1 MRAIWWALLL
11 AGGGVAGAAHAVSIS
26 QVTPQGRVSE
36 VQQVVVHTDADAV
49 RLGNAQAAAPVRVQC
64 APAMAGTGRW
74 NNAREWVWQ
83 FDQPLPAGTRCN
95 VQTEKSFKL
104 PSGQALAGAASYQ
117 LEVAGPAVI
126 RTWPSSYT
134 AIDEAQSFVLQLN
147 GAATPDSVQQ
157 HVYCKAQD
165 LGERIPVRLLDETA
179 TKKLLQALEIR
190 AKGHYVALECNRR
203 LTAGSSMQL
212 VYGAGVQMA
221 NGVANTTAKA
231 LDFTVREAFT
241 AELQCQRERANAGCL
256 PIRDVVLTFAA
267 PVARSQAQQTHLLLG
282 SKKIAPVLEPA
293 GPETVNALTF
303 KAPFKPLGQ
312 YQLVLPAQLQDDGGR
327 SLANASAFPMA
338 VVMGETP
345 PLLKFAAAPFG
356 VLERF
361 AEGPDGVAILPVT
374 VRKVEAM
381 DGKAQDRAAQV
392 RDLRVGS
399 DADIIRWW
407 NLVQRYDRGWVNRKD
422 AQRQLKSPLPPPLD
436 DEDRHAVATRTVSLL
451 QGQAG
456 VQVLDLPKS
465 QDGDPRPFEV
475 VGIPLTTPGFHVLEV
490 ESPRLG
496 AALLDERLGA
506 QRSMF
511 VRTSALVT
519 NLAVHLK
526 LGREG
531 SAVWVTSL
539 DKGQPVAGAKVQ
551 VSDCRGQVHASGQTD
566 AQGVLLLRDVDKD
579 IPRCDGHEGSGQWFV
594 SARSSDKGVD
604 DMAFVWSDW
613 QRGIEP
619 WRFNLPTAWGQGPE
633 LVAHTVFDRN
643 LVRVGE
649 TVSMKH
655 WVRSQVAQGLALPQ
669 DWPVEM
675 VITHVGS
682 SQQYK
687 QALQWNATHNGGRNA
702 SNYFAVPAAA
712 KLGLYTVELRWA
724 DAARGGQ
731 RVLQSGEFRVE
742 AFRLPVFQ
750 GSIQPVEKGAL
761 VQPKALPVA
770 VSLNFINGGAA
781 SGQQVQVSALLRPR
795 SVGFERWSG
804 YSFSTPR
811 APEQGDREREDTDS
825 DSAQLVADK
834 LAVTLDA
841 QGQGQLPLPALPP
854 LTAPQSL
861 VLEASF
867 SDPNGEI
874 QTLRSTQSLWPAAV
888 LAGIR
893 TEGWMSVGRKM
904 RLQAVAVDTQGQ
916 PQAGV
921 PLKVHA
927 MHHTTTTT
935 RKRLVGG
942 FYSYDNQRSSK
953 DLGEV
958 CSGKSDARG
967 LLLCE
972 VQVLE
977 AGEVELIASAQDAQ
991 GQTARAADTVW
1002 VTGQGELWFG
1012 GQDHDRMDVLAEKT
1026 SYAPG
1031 EVAKLQVRMPFRT
1044 ATALVSVER
1053 EGVLHTQVVQLE
1065 GKDPS
1070 IALAVQDGWGPNVF
1084 VSVLALR
1091 GRLYEVPW
1099 YSFFTWGYQAP
1110 RQWWN
1115 AFWYG
1120 GKEYAAPTAMVDLSK
1135 PAFRFGVAELQVQD
1149 PSHQLKVVVQADKA
1163 NYQIREKA
1171 SVTIRATLP
1180 NGQPAAHAE
1189 VALAAVDKALLEL
1202 SPNRSWDLRA
1212 AMWQRRGWAVDTAT
1226 AQMEVV
1232 GRRHYGR
1239 KAAAPG
1245 GGGGQG
1251 APTRELLDTLLL
1263 WNPKVQLDA
1272 QGQAVVQVPLNDA
1285 LTSFTIV
1292 AVADDGVQRFGTGS
1306 VDIRT
1311 SQDLQV
1317 ISGLPPVVREGDQ
1330 FRAML
1335 TVRNS
1340 TDQAMQVQLQPT
1352 AAGAALTAKTVEVPA
1367 QAAKQVVWDV
1377 TVPASLGQ
1385 AAQGEWRWEIAAHD
1399 TQTGAKDALA
1409 FTQRLLP
1416 AVPLAVQQAT
1426 LVQLDGH
1433 WEQALQWPDQAL
1445 PGKGGVRLSFSD
1457 RLADK
1462 DQGVPG
1468 LRDWWAAYPYA
1479 CLEQTV
1485 GKAIGLNDV
1494 DLWQRTMAQL
1504 PTYLDGDGLAMYFA
1518 PQDTRRAQGSDSLTA
1533 HLLAVQHSLQSVDPR
1548 MQLPAAEKARMES
1561 GLIAFVEGRIE
1572 RRHWSPRQD
1581 LDVRKLAAIA
1591 ALAGSGK
1598 ARPAMLESLRIVPQE
1613 WPTHA
1618 LIDWL
1623 RILQQMPQVP
1633 AHGER
1638 LQEAQQELKTRL
1650 SYTGSQVGFSTEVQ
1664 DQWWWLM
1671 QGPEVNLA
1679 RLLLTT
1685 LDDSA
1690 WEAERTRLVTGL
1702 LARQKQGSWGTT
1714 TANTWAGLA
1723 LRQFSQRYERDE
1735 VTGNTTAALGNTTQT
1750 VHWDAAAAVAV
1761 ADTASSALPAG
1772 SAGAAAA
1779 SNARSVFLP
1788 WGERRMGQL
1797 SVQHQG
1803 RGKPWVAFQS
1813 IAAVPRTQPLNAGYA
1828 LKKTVTAVQGADPA
1842 NASSSNAW
1850 QRGDVVRVRLEVQAS
1865 ADMTWVALSDPIPA
1879 GATILG
1885 SGLGRDSEVAQQGEG
1900 RDTEGAWPA
1909 FVERG
1914 QDSYRVY
1921 WDYLPKG
1928 KAVVEY
1934 TVRLNNAGDFAL
1946 PPTRAEALYAPEMFG
1961 ELPNPRW
1968 KVATPP

>member
-1 MRAIWWALLL
+1 MHSTRLWGLVALGLGL
-11 AGGGVAGAAHAVSIS
+11 SGGAHALSIS
-26 QVTPQGRVSE
+26 QVTPSGSVNE
-36 VQQVVVHTDADAV
+36 VQQIVVQTSADAV
-49 RLGNAQAAAPVRVQC
+49 RLGNAQAPAPVRVQC
-64 APAMAGTGRW
+64 TPAQAAQGTGRW
-74 NNAREWVWQ
+74 NHAREWVWQ
-83 FDQPLPAGTRCN
+83 FQQTVPAGTRCQI
-95 VQTEKSFKL
+95 QTEKSFKS
-104 PSGQALAGAASYQ
+104 PSGAILAGASSYQ
-117 LEVAGPAVI
+117 FEVAGPTIIQAWPATYEAV
-126 RTWPSSYT
+126 
-134 AIDEAQSFVLQLN
+134 DESQTFVLKLN
-147 GAATPDSVQQ
+147 GAATASSLQQ
-157 HVYCKAQD
+157 HVHCRAEGV
-165 LGERIPVRLLDETA
+165 GERIPVRLLDAGKTQA
-179 TKKLLQALEIR
+179 VLQALEIQG
-190 AKGHYVALECNRR
+190 KGDYVALECNRR

-221 NGVANTTAKA
+221 SGVSNRHTKT
-231 LDFTVREAFT
+231 LDYQVREAFM
-241 AELQCQRERANAGCL
+241 AELQCQRERANVGCL
-256 PIRDVVLTFAA
+256 PIRDLVLSFSA
-267 PVARSQAQQTHLLLG
+267 PVPEAQAKQVHLVRNG
-282 SKKIAPVLEPA
+282 QKIQPVLDKERKTTFNEVRFPA
-293 GPETVNALTF
+293 PLE
-303 KAPFKPLGQ
+303 PLGK
-312 YQLVLPAQLQDDGGR
+312 YQLVLPEKFQDDAGR
-327 SLANASAFPMA
+327 SLANAAAFPMA

-345 PLLKFAAAPFG
+345 PLVKFAAAPFG

-361 AEGPDGVAILPVT
+361 AESEEGTAVLPLT

-381 DGKAQDRAAQV
+381 DGGAGSASSPPAAQV
-392 RDLRVGS
+392 RNLRVAN

-407 NLVQRYDRGWVNRKD
+407 DLVQRYDRGWMSRKD
-422 AQRQLKSPLPPPLD
+422 AQRDVKSTLPAPLD
-436 DEDRHAVATRTVSLL
+436 EEDRHSIAPRTVSLL

-456 VQVLDLPKS
+456 VQTVHLPKA

-475 VGIPLTTPGFHVLEV
+475 VGIPLSTPGFHVLEV

-496 AALLDERLGA
+496 AALLDERMGA

-539 DKGQPVAGAKVQ
+539 DKGKPVVGADVQ
-551 VSDCRGQVHASGQTD
+551 VSDCRGKPHAAGKTD
-566 AQGVLLLRDVDKD
+566 AQGLLMLPDLDREA
-579 IPRCDGHEGSGQWFV
+579 PRCNNHEGSGQWFV
-594 SARSSDKGVD
+594 SARHSSQGVQ

-619 WRFNLPTAWGQGPE
+619 WRFNLPTSWGRGPE
-633 LVAHTVFDRN
+633 WVAHTVLDRN
-643 LVRVGE
+643 LVRAGE

-655 WVRSQVAQGLALPQ
+655 FVRQQTLQGLALPP
-669 DWPVEM
+669 DWPAEL

-682 SQQYK
+682 GQQYK
-687 QALQWNATHNGGRNA
+687 QPLQWTATHNGGRNA
-702 SNYFAVPAAA
+702 ISSFAAPVAA
-712 KLGLYTVELRWA
+712 KLGLYTVELRWPEQA
-724 DAARGGQ
+724 QGGQ

-750 GSIQPVEKGAL
+750 GSVQPVEKSVL
-761 VQPKALPVA
+761 VQPKAVPVA

-781 SGQQVQVSALLRPR
+781 SGHPVQVSALLRDR
-795 SVGFERWSG
+795 GVSFERWAG
-804 YSFSTPR
+804 YSFRAPR
-811 APEQGDREREDTDS
+811 AQQEGDREAEDTSS
-825 DSAQLVADK
+825 DGARLVADK
-834 LAVTLDA
+834 LALSLDA
-841 QGQGQLPLPALPP
+841 QGQGQVTLPALPP
-854 LTAPQSL
+854 IQEAQNL

-867 SDPNGEI
+867 ADPNGEI
-874 QTLRSTQSLWPAAV
+874 QTLRSSHSVWPSAV

-904 RLQAVAVDTQGQ
+904 RLQAVAVDTQGN

-921 PLKVHA
+921 PLKVQA
-927 MHHTTTTT
+927 VQHTTTTT

-942 FYSYDNQRSSK
+942 FYTYDNQRSSK
-953 DLGEV
+953 SLGEV

-972 VQVLE
+972 VQVVE
-977 AGEVELIASAQDAQ
+977 AGEVELIASVQDKQGHTAQ
-991 GQTARAADTVW
+991 AADTVW
-1002 VTGQGELWFG
+1002 VMGQGELWFG

-1026 SYAPG
+1026 SYSPG
-1031 EVAKLQVRMPFRT
+1031 ETAKLQVRMPFRE

-1053 EGVLHTQVVQLE
+1053 EGVLHTQVMQLE
-1065 GKDPS
+1065 GKDPT
-1070 IALAVQDGWGPNVF
+1070 IALPVQTGWGPNVF

-1099 YSFFTWGYQAP
+1099 YSFFTWGYKAP

-1120 GKEYAAPTAMVDLSK
+1120 GKEYVAPTAMVDLSK
-1135 PAFRFGVAELQVQD
+1135 PAFRLGVAELQVQD
-1149 PSHQLKVVVQADKA
+1149 RSQQLDVVVQADKA
-1163 NYQIREKA
+1163 GYQIRETAK
-1171 SVTIRATLP
+1171 VTIRATLP
-1180 NGQPAAHAE
+1180 DGKPAAHAE
-1189 VALAAVDKALLEL
+1189 VAVAAVDKALLEL

-1263 WNPKVQLDA
+1263 WKPVVQLNA
-1272 QGQAVVQVPLNDA
+1272 QGQAVVEVPLNDV

-1292 AVADDGVQRFGTGS
+1292 AVADDGVQRFGSGS
-1306 VDIRT
+1306 VDVRT

-1340 TDQAMQVQLQPT
+1340 TDQPMQVKLQPH
-1352 AAGAALTAKTVEVPA
+1352 AGDVALKAQTVELAA
-1367 QAAKQVVWDV
+1367 QSAREVTWEV
-1377 TVPASLGQ
+1377 TVPHSLAQ
-1385 AAQGEWRWEIAAHD
+1385 AAQGTWQWRMDAEDAKS
-1399 TQTGAKDALA
+1399 GAKDSLVVQ
-1409 FTQRLLP
+1409 QRLLP

-1426 LVQLDGH
+1426 IAQVGGR
-1433 WEQALQWPDQAL
+1433 WEQALSWPENAL
-1445 PGKGGVRLSFSD
+1445 PGRGGVRLSFSD
-1457 RLADK
+1457 KLADK
-1462 DQGVPG
+1462 EEGVPG

-1485 GKAIGLNDV
+1485 GKAIGLHDEA
-1494 DLWQRTMAQL
+1494 LWQQTMAQL
-1504 PTYLDGDGLAMYFA
+1504 PTYLDDDGLAMYFP
-1518 PQDTRRAQGSDSLTA
+1518 PQDSRRAQGSDSLTA
-1533 HLLAVQHSLQSVDPR
+1533 HLLAVHHSVKAVDAR
-1548 MQLPAAEKARMES
+1548 MQLPAAEQARMES

-1572 RRHWSPRQD
+1572 RKHWSPRQD

-1591 ALAGSGK
+1591 ALARSGK
-1598 ARPAMLESLRIVPQE
+1598 ARPAMLQSIRMAPQE

-1623 RILQQMPQVP
+1623 SILQHMPQVP
-1633 AHGER
+1633 SRDER
-1638 LQEAQQELKTRL
+1638 LAEVQQLLKTRL
-1650 SYTGSQVGFSTEVQ
+1650 SYQGSQVGFSTDAQ

-1671 QGPEVNLA
+1671 QGVDVNIA

-1685 LDDSA
+1685 IDDPA

-1723 LRQFSQRYERDE
+1723 LRQFSQRYEREE
-1735 VTGNTTAALGNTTQT
+1735 VTGNTTALLGTATQT
-1750 VHWDAAAAVAV
+1750 VHWNAAPAAAEGEPAA
-1761 ADTASSALPAG
+1761 ATALPAG
-1772 SAGAAAA
+1772 SAQ
-1779 SNARSVFLP
+1779 STESTNRTVFLP

-1797 SVQHQG
+1797 SVQHRG
-1803 RGKPWVAFQS
+1803 TGKPWVGFQS
-1813 IAAVPRTQPLNAGYA
+1813 VAAVPRTQPVNAGYV
-1828 LKKTVTAVQGADPA
+1828 LQKTVTPLQGA
-1842 NASSSNAW
+1842 NSQGW
-1850 QRGDVVRVRLEVQAS
+1850 KRGDLVRIRLEVTAS

-1879 GATILG
+1879 GATIVG
-1885 SGLGRDSEVAQQGEG
+1885 SGLGRDSDIAQQGEG
-1900 RDTEGAWPA
+1900 AGEGAWPD

-1921 WDYLPKG
+1921 WGYLPKG
-1928 KAVVEY
+1928 KAAVEY

-1961 ELPNPRW
+1961 ELPNARW
-1968 KVATPP
+1968 KVAQP

>member
-1 MRAIWWALLL
+1 MRSNWLWAIL
-11 AGGGVAGAAHAVSIS
+11 AAGASVGGSAYAVSIA
-26 QVTPQGRVSE
+26 QVTPQGSVSE
-36 VQQVVVHTDADAV
+36 VQQVVVQTDADAV
-49 RLGNAQAAAPVRVQC
+49 RLGNAQATAPVRVQC
-64 APAMAGTGRW
+64 APEPIGQGTGRW
-74 NNAREWVWQ
+74 NGAREWVWQ
-83 FDQPLPAGTRCN
+83 FEQHLPAGTRCN
-95 VQTEKSFKL
+95 LHIEKSFKT
-104 PSGQALAGAASYQ
+104 PSGQALAGAGSYQ
-117 LEVAGPAVI
+117 FEVSGPAVI
-126 RTWPSSYT
+126 QTWPSSY
-134 AIDEAQSFVLQLN
+134 APIDEAQTFVLQLN
-147 GAATPDSVQQ
+147 GAATADSLQQ

-165 LGERIPVRLLDETA
+165 LGERIPVRLLDEAA
-179 TKKLLQALEIR
+179 TQNLLKALDIDG
-190 AKGHYVALECNRR
+190 KGHYAVLECNRR

-221 NGVANTTAKA
+221 NGVTNKTAKA
-231 LDFTVREAFT
+231 LDFQVREAFT

-256 PIRDVVLTFAA
+256 PIRDLMLSFTA
-267 PVARSQAQQTHLLLG
+267 PVTQAQAEQTHLLLNG
-282 SKKIAPVLEPA
+282 KKIAPVLDKDSQD
-293 GPETVNALTF
+293 TFSQVRF
-303 KAPFKPLGQ
+303 KAPFEPGAK
-312 YQLVLPAQLQDDGGR
+312 YQLVLPEKFQDDAGR
-327 SLANASAFPMA
+327 TLANASTFPMA
-338 VVMGETP
+338 VAMGETP

-361 AEGPDGVAILPVT
+361 AEGPEGTAILPVT
-374 VRKVEAM
+374 VRKVEAL
-381 DGKAQDRAAQV
+381 DGSTDGAAAQV

-407 NLVQRYDRGWVNRKD
+407 DLVQRYDRSWVSRKD
-422 AQRQLKSPLPPPLD
+422 AQREVKARLPARLD
-436 DEDRHAVATRTVSLL
+436 DEEGDSLAARTVSLL

-456 VQVLDLPKS
+456 VQALSLPKS

-475 VGIPLTTPGFHVLEV
+475 VGIPLSTPGFHVLEA

-496 AALLDERLGA
+496 SALLDERLGA

-511 VRTSALVT
+511 VRTSVLVT

-551 VSDCRGQVHASGQTD
+551 VSDCRGEVHASGNTD
-566 AQGVLLLRDVDKD
+566 AQGVLLLAEVNKA
-579 IPRCDGHEGSGQWFV
+579 IPHCDGHEGSGQWMV
-594 SARSSDKGVD
+594 SARHSDQGVE

-619 WRFNLPTAWGQGPE
+619 WRFNLPTAWGNEPE

-649 TVSMKH
+649 AVSMKH
-655 WVRSQVAQGLALPQ
+655 FVRSQNAQGLALPQ
-669 DWPVEM
+669 SWPVQQ

-682 SQQYK
+682 SQQY
-687 QALQWNATHNGGRNA
+687 QQPVQWSATHNGGRNA
-702 SNYFAVPAAA
+702 TNVFTVPAAA

-724 DAARGGQ
+724 DSADGGQ
-731 RVLQSGEFRVE
+731 RVMQSGEFRVE

-750 GSIQPVEKGAL
+750 GSVQPVNQGAL

-770 VSLNFINGGAA
+770 VDLNFINGGAA
-781 SGQQVQVSALLRPR
+781 NGHKVQVSALLRER
-795 SVGFERWSG
+795 SVDFERWNG
-804 YSFSTPR
+804 YSFRAPR
-811 APEQGDREREDTDS
+811 APEQVDRDS
-825 DSAQLVADK
+825 EASSDGAQLVADK
-834 LAVTLDA
+834 VPLTLDA
-841 QGQGQLPLPALPP
+841 QGHGQVQLPALP
-854 LTAPQSL
+854 AVKVPQSL

-867 SDPNGEI
+867 ADPNGEI
-874 QTLRSTQSLWPAAV
+874 QTLRSTHSLWPAAV
-888 LAGIR
+888 LAGMR
-893 TEGWMSVGRKM
+893 TEGWMSVNRKM
-904 RLQAVAVDTQGQ
+904 RMQAVAVDAQGN
-916 PQAGV
+916 PQVGV
-921 PLKVHA
+921 PLKVQA
-927 MHHTTTTT
+927 VHHTTTTT

-972 VQVLE
+972 VQVVE
-977 AGEVELIASAQDAQ
+977 AGEVELIVSAQD
-991 GQTARAADTVW
+991 GKGNIARAADTVW

-1031 EVAKLQVRMPFRT
+1031 DTAKLQVRMPFREAMAWVT
-1044 ATALVSVER
+1044 IER
-1053 EGVLHTQVVQLE
+1053 EGVLHTQVMQLE
-1065 GKDPS
+1065 GKDPT
-1070 IALAVQDGWGPNVF
+1070 IELPVQAGWGPNVF

-1135 PAFRFGVAELQVQD
+1135 PAFRLGVAELQVQD
-1149 PSHQLKVVVQADKA
+1149 RTHQLNVEVKADKA

-1171 SVTIRATLP
+1171 KVTIRATLP
-1180 NGQPAAHAE
+1180 NGKPAANAE
-1189 VALAAVDKALLEL
+1189 VAVAAVDKALLEL

-1212 AMWQRRGWAVDTAT
+1212 AMWQRRSWAVDTAT
-1226 AQMEVV
+1226 AQMEIV

-1272 QGQAVVQVPLNDA
+1272 QGQAVVEVPLNDA

-1306 VDIRT
+1306 ADIRT

-1330 FRAML
+1330 FQAMV

-1340 TDQAMQVQLQPT
+1340 TDQSMHIQLQPQAT
-1352 AAGAALTAKTVEVPA
+1352 GVELAAQKLELPA
-1367 QAAKQVVWDV
+1367 QSARELTWDV
-1377 TVPASLGQ
+1377 TVPASLAQ
-1385 AAQGEWRWEIAAHD
+1385 AAQGEWQWQLEAHD
-1399 TQTGAKDALA
+1399 SKTGAKDALA
-1409 FTQRLLP
+1409 FTQRVLP

-1426 LVQLDGH
+1426 LQQIDGH
-1433 WEQALQWPDQAL
+1433 WEQALEWPGNAV
-1445 PGKGGVRLSFSD
+1445 PGKGGVRLTFSD
-1457 RLADK
+1457 KLADPV
-1462 DQGVPG
+1462 QGVPG

-1494 DLWQRTMAQL
+1494 ALWQRTMAQL
-1504 PTYLDGDGLAMYFA
+1504 PTYLDDDGLAMYFP
-1518 PQDTRRAQGSDSLTA
+1518 PQDSRRAQGSDTLTA
-1533 HLLAVQHSLQSVDPR
+1533 HLLAVHHSVQSLDQR

-1572 RRHWSPRQD
+1572 RQHWSPRQD
-1581 LDVRKLAAIA
+1581 LDVRKLSAIA
-1591 ALAGSGK
+1591 ALAVSGK
-1598 ARPAMLESLRIVPQE
+1598 ARPAMLESIRIAPQE

-1618 LIDWL
+1618 VIDWL
-1623 RILQQMPQVP
+1623 RILQQTPQVP
-1633 AHGER
+1633 AHEER
-1638 LQEAQQELKTRL
+1638 LQEAQQVLKTRL
-1650 SYTGSQVGFSTEVQ
+1650 SYTGSQMGFSTEAQ

-1671 QGPEVNLA
+1671 QSAEVNVA

-1685 LDDSA
+1685 LDSSD

-1723 LRQFSQRYERDE
+1723 LRQFSRRYERDA
-1735 VTGNTTAALGNTTQT
+1735 VTGNTTALLGTATQS
-1750 VHWDAAAAVAV
+1750 VDWDAPVAPAAV
-1761 ADTASSALPAG
+1761 SQALPPG
-1772 SAGAAAA
+1772 SATATAPP
-1779 SNARSVFLP
+1779 SERSVFLP

-1797 SVQHQG
+1797 NVQHQG
-1803 RGKPWVAFQS
+1803 AGKPWLGFQS

-1828 LKKTVTAVQGADPA
+1828 LKKTVTAVQGA
-1842 NASSSNAW
+1842 NSQAW
-1850 QRGDVVRVRLEVQAS
+1850 KRGDVVRVRLEVNAS

-1900 RDTEGAWPA
+1900 TGSDGAWPA

-1921 WDYLPKG
+1921 WGYLPKG
-1928 KAVVEY
+1928 TAVVEY

-1961 ELPNPRW
+1961 ELPNARW

>member
-1 MRAIWWALLL
+1 MAQIFFSRSWWL
-11 AGGGVAGAAHAVSIS
+11 GVWGVAGACAVHAASIS
-26 QVTPQGRVSE
+26 QVTPQGAVAE
-36 VQQVVVHTDADAV
+36 VQQVVVQTTADAV
-49 RLGNAQAAAPVRVQC
+49 RLGNAQASAPVQVQC
-64 APAMAGTGRW
+64 TPEAAGKGTARW

-83 FDQPLPAGTRCN
+83 FDQAVPAGTRCN
-95 VQTEKSFKL
+95 VRPEKSFKL
-104 PSGQALAGAASYQ
+104 PSGQALTGADSYAFS
-117 LEVAGPAVI
+117 VSGPSVI
-126 RTWPSSYT
+126 HSWPSSYE
-134 AIDEAQSFVLQLN
+134 AIDEAQTFVLQFN
-147 GAATPDSVQQ
+147 GPPTPSSLQQ

-165 LGERIPVRLLDETA
+165 LGERIPVRVLDDTA
-179 TKKLLQALEIR
+179 THKLLKALKIEEP
-190 AKGHYVALECNRR
+190 GHYAALECNRR
-203 LTAGSSMQL
+203 LTADSSMQL
-212 VYGAGVQMA
+212 VLGAGVAMA
-221 NGVANTTAKA
+221 NGVSNATAKV
-231 LDFTVREAFT
+231 LDFNVRGAFA

-256 PIRDVVLTFAA
+256 PIRDVVLSFSA
-267 PVARSQAQQTHLLLG
+267 PVAQAQVENIHLLFNG
-282 SKKIAPVLEPA
+282 KKIAP
-293 GPETVNALTF
+293 ALDKEHKDTF
-303 KAPFKPLGQ
+303 SEVRFTAPFEPLGK
-312 YQLVLPAQLQDDGGR
+312 YQLVLPEKFQDDAGR
-327 SLANASAFPMA
+327 TLANGSAFPMA
-338 VVMGETP
+338 VAMGDTP

-361 AEGPDGVAILPVT
+361 AEGAEGTAVLPVT

-381 DGKAQDRAAQV
+381 DGATQGTGAQV
-392 RDLRVGS
+392 RDLRVVS
-399 DADIIRWW
+399 DADIVRWW
-407 NLVQRYDRGWVNRKD
+407 NLVQRYDRSWVSRKE
-422 AQRQLKSPLPPPLD
+422 AQRELKARLPAPLD
-436 DEDRHAVATRTVSLL
+436 AEEGDALASRTVSLL
-451 QGQAG
+451 HNQPGTQT
-456 VQVLDLPKS
+456 LNLPASK
-465 QDGDPRPFEV
+465 DGDPRPFEV

-490 ESPRLG
+490 ESSRLG
-496 AALLDERLGA
+496 QALLDERLGA

-511 VRTSALVT
+511 VRTSVLVT

-551 VSDCRGQVHASGQTD
+551 VLDCRGKVHASGNTD
-566 AQGVLLLRDVDKD
+566 AQGVLLLADVGKD
-579 IPRCDGHEGSGQWFV
+579 IPHCEDHEGSGQWFV
-594 SARSSDKGVD
+594 SARSHDKGVE

-619 WRFNLPTAWGQGPE
+619 WRFNVPTAWGHEPE
-633 LVAHTVFDRN
+633 WVTHTVFDRN

-655 WVRSQVAQGLALPQ
+655 FVRSQNAQGLALPAS
-669 DWPVEM
+669 WPVEQ

-682 SQQYK
+682 GQQYK
-687 QALQWNATHNGGRNA
+687 QTLQWMATQNGGRNA
-702 SNYFAVPAAA
+702 ASSFAVPAAA

-724 DAARGGQ
+724 DTANGGQ
-731 RVLQSGEFRVE
+731 RVMQSGEFRVE

-750 GSIQPVEKGAL
+750 GSIQPVAKGAL

-770 VSLNFINGGAA
+770 VALNFINGGAA
-781 SGQQVQVSALLRPR
+781 SGHKVQVSALLRER
-795 SVGFERWSG
+795 SVDFERWRG
-804 YSFSTPR
+804 YSFSAPR
-811 APEQGDREREDTDS
+811 SPEQTDRDS
-825 DSAQLVADK
+825 EAAASDGAQLVADK
-834 LAVTLDA
+834 VALTLDA
-841 QGQGQLPLPALPP
+841 QGQGQVELPTLPDIK
-854 LTAPQSL
+854 APHNL

-867 SDPNGEI
+867 ADPNGEI
-874 QTLRSTQSLWPAAV
+874 QTIRSTQALWPAAV

-904 RLQAVAVDTQGQ
+904 RMQAVAVDAQGQ

-921 PLKVHA
+921 PLKVQA
-927 MHHTTTTT
+927 LHHTTTTT

-972 VQVLE
+972 VQVVE
-977 AGEVELIASAQDAQ
+977 AGEVELIVSAQDAQ
-991 GQTARAADTVW
+991 GHMARAADTVW

-1031 EVAKLQVRMPFRT
+1031 ETAKLQVRMPFRE
-1044 ATALVSVER
+1044 ATALVSIER
-1053 EGVLHTQVVQLE
+1053 EGVLHTQVMQLE
-1065 GKDPS
+1065 GKDPT
-1070 IALAVQDGWGPNVF
+1070 IALPVQAGWGPNIF

-1135 PAFRFGVAELQVQD
+1135 PAFRLGVAELQVQD
-1149 PSHQLKVVVQADKA
+1149 GTHHLNVEVKA
-1163 NYQIREKA
+1163 EKASYQIREKA
-1171 SVTIRATLP
+1171 KVTIRATLP
-1180 NGQPAAHAE
+1180 DGKPAANAE
-1189 VALAAVDKALLEL
+1189 VAVAAVDKALLEL

-1212 AMWQRRGWAVDTAT
+1212 AMWQRRSWAVDTAT

-1272 QGQAVVQVPLNDA
+1272 QGQAVLEVPLNDA

-1292 AVADDGVQRFGTGS
+1292 AIADDGVQRFGSGS

-1311 SQDLQV
+1311 SQDLQL

-1330 FRAML
+1330 FRAMI

-1340 TDQAMQVQLQPT
+1340 TDQPMQMHLQPKAT
-1352 AAGAALTAKTVEVPA
+1352 GVELAAQKLELPPQSARELT
-1367 QAAKQVVWDV
+1367 WDV
-1377 TVPASLGQ
+1377 TVPASLAQ
-1385 AAQGEWRWEIAAHD
+1385 AAHGEWHWQLEAHD
-1399 TQTGAKDALA
+1399 SKTGAKDALA
-1409 FTQRLLP
+1409 FTQRVLP

-1426 LVQLDGH
+1426 LVQMDGR
-1433 WEQALQWPDQAL
+1433 WEQALEWPESAL

-1457 RLADK
+1457 KLADK
-1462 DQGVPG
+1462 EQAVPG

-1485 GKAIGLNDV
+1485 GKAIGMNDLA
-1494 DLWQRTMAQL
+1494 LWRRTMAQL
-1504 PTYLDGDGLAMYFA
+1504 PTYLDDDGLAMYFP
-1518 PQDTRRAQGSDSLTA
+1518 PQDNRHAQGSDSLTA
-1533 HLLAVQHSLQSVDPR
+1533 HLLAVHHSMQPLDQR
-1548 MQLPAAEKARMES
+1548 LQLPAAEKARMES

-1572 RRHWSPRQD
+1572 RQHWSPRKD

-1591 ALAGSGK
+1591 VLARSGK
-1598 ARPAMLESLRIVPQE
+1598 ARPAMLQSISLTPQE

-1618 LIDWL
+1618 VIDWL
-1623 RILQQMPQVP
+1623 SILQTMSELPVRDAQ
-1633 AHGER
+1633 
-1638 LQEAQQELKTRL
+1638 LQEAQQVLKTRL
-1650 SYTGSQVGFSTEVQ
+1650 SYTGSQVGFSTDAQ

-1671 QGPEVNLA
+1671 QNSDTNVA

-1685 LDDSA
+1685 IDNTD
-1690 WEAERTRLVTGL
+1690 WETERARLVTGL
-1702 LARQKQGSWGTT
+1702 LTRQKQGAWGTT

-1723 LRQFSQRYERDE
+1723 LRHFSQRYEREE
-1735 VTGNTTAALGNTTQT
+1735 VTGNTTALLGTATQT
-1750 VHWDAAAAVAV
+1750 VHWNVDAAASEVA
-1761 ADTASSALPAG
+1761 TPLPAG
-1772 SAGAAAA
+1772 SAQGITPVAD
-1779 SNARSVFLP
+1779 RSIFLP

-1797 SVQHQG
+1797 SVQHRG
-1803 RGKPWVAFQS
+1803 TGKPWVAFQS
-1813 IAAVPRTQPLNAGYA
+1813 LAAVPRTKAMNAGYA
-1828 LKKTVTAVQGADPA
+1828 IQKTVTPVQGG
-1842 NASSSNAW
+1842 NSTHW
-1850 QRGDVVRVRLEVQAS
+1850 QRGDVVRVRLEVNAS
-1865 ADMTWVALSDPIPA
+1865 ADMTWVALNDPIPA

-1885 SGLGRDSEVAQQGEG
+1885 SGLGRDSQVAQQGEG
-1900 RDTEGAWPA
+1900 QSNQGVWPT

-1914 QDSYRVY
+1914 QDSYRAY

-1928 KAVVEY
+1928 TAVIEY
-1934 TVRLNNAGDFAL
+1934 TVRLNNVGDFAL

-1961 ELPNPRW
+1961 ELPNARW
-1968 KVATPP
+1968 QVAQPAQ

>member
-1 MRAIWWALLL
+1 VAFS
-11 AGGGVAGAAHAVSIS
+11 AGMACSAHAVSIT
-26 QVTPQGRVSE
+26 QVTPQGASPE
-36 VQQVVVHTDADAV
+36 VQQVVVQTSADAV
-49 RLGNAQAAAPVRVQC
+49 RLGNAQAPAPVRVQC
-64 APAMAGTGRW
+64 SPEAAGKGSARW
-74 NNAREWVWQ
+74 NHAREWVWQ
-83 FDQPLPAGTRCN
+83 FDQTVPAGTRCN
-95 VQTEKSFKL
+95 VVPEKTFKL
-104 PSGQALAGAASYQ
+104 PSGQALTGAAGYAFS
-117 LEVAGPAVI
+117 VSGPSVTQ
-126 RTWPSSYT
+126 TWPSSYEP
-134 AIDEAQSFVLQLN
+134 IDEAQTFVLQFN
-147 GAATPDSVQQ
+147 GAPTVASLQQ
-157 HVYCKAQD
+157 HAYCKAQD
-165 LGERIPVRLLDETA
+165 LGERIPVRVLDEVA
-179 TKKLLQALEIR
+179 TSKQLKALQIDT
-190 AKGHYVALECNRR
+190 KGHYVALECNRR
-203 LTAGSSMQL
+203 FTAGSSMQL
-212 VYGAGVQMA
+212 VVGAGVAMA
-221 NGVANTTAKA
+221 NGVSNASAKA
-231 LDFTVREAFT
+231 LEFNVREAFA

-256 PIRDVVLTFAA
+256 PIRDVVLSFTA
-267 PVARSQAQQTHLLLG
+267 PVAQAQAEQVHLLLNG
-282 SKKIAPVLEPA
+282 KKIMPVLDKESKDTFNEVRFKAAFEPA
-293 GPETVNALTF
+293 S
-303 KAPFKPLGQ
+303 K
-312 YQLVLPAQLQDDGGR
+312 YQLVLPEKFQDDAGR
-327 SLANASAFPMA
+327 VLANASAFPMTVA
-338 VVMGETP
+338 MGETP

-361 AEGPDGVAILPVT
+361 ADGPDGTAILPVT
-374 VRKVEAM
+374 VRKVEGM
-381 DGKAQDRAAQV
+381 DGKEKATGAQV
-392 RDLRVGS
+392 RDLRVVS

-407 NLVQRYDRGWVNRKD
+407 SLVQRYDRSWVSRKE
-422 AQRQLKSPLPPPLD
+422 AQRDLKTRLPAPLD
-436 DEDRHAVATRTVSLL
+436 DSDSDGVAPRTVSLL
-451 QGQAG
+451 QNQAG
-456 VQVLDLPKS
+456 AQALSLPPSKE
-465 QDGDPRPFEV
+465 GDPRPFEV

-496 AALLDERLGA
+496 QALLDERMGA

-511 VRTSALVT
+511 VRTSVLVT

-539 DKGQPVAGAKVQ
+539 DKGQPVPGAKVQ
-551 VSDCRGQVHASGQTD
+551 VSDCRGKVHASGNTD
-566 AQGVLLLRDVDKD
+566 AQGVWMLADVGKD
-579 IPRCDGHEGSGQWFV
+579 IPRCDGHEASGQWFV

-619 WRFNLPTAWGQGPE
+619 WRFNVSTAWGHEPE
-633 LVAHTVFDRN
+633 AVAHTVFDRN

-655 WVRSQVAQGLALPQ
+655 FVRSQNVQGLALPKS
-669 DWPVEM
+669 WPVEQ

-682 SQQYK
+682 GQQYK
-687 QALQWNATHNGGRNA
+687 QALQWTATHNGGRNA
-702 SNYFAVPAAA
+702 VNSFAVPAAA

-724 DAARGGQ
+724 DGAEQGQ
-731 RVLQSGEFRVE
+731 RVMQSGEFRVE

-750 GSIQPVEKGAL
+750 GSVQPVEKAAL

-781 SGQQVQVSALLRPR
+781 NGQKVQVSALLRER
-795 SVGFERWSG
+795 SVDFERWRG
-804 YSFSTPR
+804 YSFSAPR
-811 APEQGDREREDTDS
+811 APDQGDREHEDSSS
-825 DSAQLVADK
+825 DGAQLVADK
-834 LAVTLDA
+834 LPLTLDA
-841 QGQGQLPLPALPP
+841 QGQGQVQLPALPAVK
-854 LTAPQSL
+854 APQSL

-867 SDPNGEI
+867 ADPNGEI
-874 QTLRSTQSLWPAAV
+874 QTLRSTQALWPAAV

-904 RLQAVAVDTQGQ
+904 RMQALAVDAQGN

-921 PLKVHA
+921 PLKVQA
-927 MHHTTTTT
+927 VQHTTTTT

-972 VQVLE
+972 VQVVE
-977 AGEVELIASAQDAQ
+977 AGEVELIVSAQDGQ
-991 GQTARAADTVW
+991 GHTARAADTVW

-1012 GQDHDRMDVLAEKT
+1012 GQDHDRMDVLPEKT
-1026 SYAPG
+1026 SYAAG
-1031 EVAKLQVRMPFRT
+1031 EIAKLQVRMPFRE
-1044 ATALVSVER
+1044 ATALVSIER

-1065 GKDPS
+1065 GKDPT
-1070 IALAVQDGWGPNVF
+1070 IELPVQAGWGPNVF

-1120 GKEYAAPTAMVDLSK
+1120 GKEYAAPTSMVDLSK
-1135 PAFRFGVAELQVQD
+1135 PAFRLGVAELQVQD
-1149 PSHQLKVVVQADKA
+1149 RTHQLNVAVQADKPS
-1163 NYQIREKA
+1163 YKIREKA
-1171 SVTIRATLP
+1171 KVTIRATLP
-1180 NGQPAAHAE
+1180 DGKPAANAE
-1189 VALAAVDKALLEL
+1189 VAVAAVDKALLEL
-1202 SPNRSWDLRA
+1202 SPNGSWDLRA
-1212 AMWQRRGWAVDTAT
+1212 AMWQRRSWAVDTAT

-1272 QGQAVVQVPLNDA
+1272 QGQAALEVPLNDA

-1292 AVADDGVQRFGTGS
+1292 AVADDGVQRFGSGS

-1330 FRAML
+1330 FSAML

-1340 TDQAMQVQLQPT
+1340 TDQAMQLKLQPT
-1352 AAGAALTAKTVEVPA
+1352 AEGVVLAAQTLELAAQSSRELT
-1367 QAAKQVVWDV
+1367 WDV
-1377 TVPASLGQ
+1377 AVPTSLSQ
-1385 AAQGEWRWEIAAHD
+1385 AAQGEWHWQLEAHD
-1399 TQTGAKDALA
+1399 SKFGAKDTLA
-1409 FTQRLLP
+1409 FTQRVLP

-1426 LVQLDGH
+1426 LQQVDGR
-1433 WEQALQWPDQAL
+1433 WEQALEWPEHAV

-1457 RLADK
+1457 KLADK
-1462 DQGVPG
+1462 AQGVAG

-1479 CLEQTV
+1479 CLEQTL

-1494 DLWQRTMAQL
+1494 ALWQRTMAQL
-1504 PTYLDGDGLAMYFA
+1504 PTYLDDDGLAMYFP
-1518 PQDTRRAQGSDSLTA
+1518 PQGSRRAQGSDSLTA
-1533 HLLAVQHSLQSVDPR
+1533 YLLAVNHSLQAVDKR
-1548 MQLPAAEKARMES
+1548 LQLPATEKARMES

-1572 RRHWSPRQD
+1572 RQHWSPRKD

-1591 ALAGSGK
+1591 ALAHSGK
-1598 ARPAMLESLRIVPQE
+1598 ARPAMLQSISLAPQD

-1618 LIDWL
+1618 VIDWL
-1623 RILQQMPQVP
+1623 SILQSMPELPGRDVQ
-1633 AHGER
+1633 
-1638 LQEAQQELKTRL
+1638 LSEAQQVLKTRL
-1650 SYTGSQVGFSTEVQ
+1650 SYTGSQIGFSTDAQ

-1671 QGPEVNLA
+1671 QSSDVNVA
-1679 RLLLTT
+1679 RLLLAT
-1685 LDDSA
+1685 LDSSD

-1702 LARQKQGSWGTT
+1702 LARQKQGAWGTT

-1723 LRQFSQRYERDE
+1723 LRQFSQRYERDA
-1735 VTGNTTAALGNTTQT
+1735 VTGNTTALLGTATQT
-1750 VHWDAAAAVAV
+1750 VHWDDAAEPAAVVQSLPPGSAV
-1761 ADTASSALPAG
+1761 ASAPSSE
-1772 SAGAAAA
+1772 
-1779 SNARSVFLP
+1779 RSVFLP

-1797 SVQHQG
+1797 SVQHRG
-1803 RGKPWVAFQS
+1803 TGKPWVAFQS
-1813 IAAVPRTQPLNAGYA
+1813 IAAVPRTQPVNAGYVI
-1828 LKKTVTAVQGADPA
+1828 KKTITAVQGA
-1842 NASSSNAW
+1842 SGSW
-1850 QRGDVVRVRLEVQAS
+1850 KRGDVVRVRLEVNAS

-1885 SGLGRDSEVAQQGEG
+1885 NGLGRDSEVAQQGEG
-1900 RDTEGAWPA
+1900 QNDEGAWPA

-1928 KAVVEY
+1928 TSAVEY

-1961 ELPNPRW
+1961 ELPNARW
-1968 KVATPP
+1968 KVAAPQ